1 MKDELKESSWNE
13 DKKAQKGIR
22 GFVKVPEAEHKNK
35 SLVVKVTSKQKEFF
49 QSYCKSKGITPSDLI
64 RFMIYDHLKNQNED
78 FSMFEQQPS
87 NQTSLFTD

>member
-1 MKDELKESSWNE
+1 MKIKQKLKQSSWNE

-35 SLVVKVTSKQKEFF
+35 AITIKFTNDQREFLKD
-49 QSYCKSKGITPSDLI
+49 YCKRQEISMSDLV
-64 RFMIYDHLKNQNED
+64 RYMLYNHLKDNGEN

-87 NQTSLFTD
+87 N